1 MHDSI
6 NVVMLLLFS
15 NPRKRGCIFFVF
27 VYESVFGDLVL
38 FFFNNKKKYI
48 YIIVQVQIFVLF
60 VRISASRML
69 ILMMLDFLFH
79 FGALLH
85 SFS

>member
-27 VYESVFGDLVL
+27 VYESVFGDLVF
-38 FFFNNKKKYI
+38 FFFNNKNYDIKNI
-48 YIIVQVQIFVLF
+48 YI
-60 VRISASRML
+60 
-69 ILMMLDFLFH
+69 
-79 FGALLH
+79 
-85 SFS
+85 